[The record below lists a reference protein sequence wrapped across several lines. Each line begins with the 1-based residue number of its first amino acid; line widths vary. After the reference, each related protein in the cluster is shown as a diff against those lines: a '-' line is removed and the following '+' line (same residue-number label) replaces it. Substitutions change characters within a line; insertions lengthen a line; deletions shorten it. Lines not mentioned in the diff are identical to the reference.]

1 MVRLDVMLTHLS
13 GTSSVSGKI
22 VEGAKQVNRKQA
34 NTDFTKGPSP
44 RYDSTASRVG
54 NETFS
59 EDVEARL
66 PSDRNLS
73 HKRSVQATE
82 VQDTILRLN
91 IGGSS
96 YRIRTRSIIKFGPM
110 TLLGRFVRMN
120 HEHRRQWA
128 DWYFEDSDEYFF
140 ERVPRYFDPI
150 YDFYATGR
158 LHVPKDLCF
167 DKFMAEL
174 RYWAVSKSKM
184 DDCCS
189 PFAQYCVLPKAA
201 MESSSFCESD
211 VELADIRA
219 HKRRAKSG
227 QNGEFYENVVE
238 KDHFIGLRCA
248 KIRRKL
254 WFVLEGQTSSRWWK
268 AFEITSTSFVVLSI
282 TALILSSIPEFQ
294 VPERTRE
301 GSSVTQS
308 PLTYPTY
315 PKADGHTIS
324 SKTIVK
330 NPGDTGHEMVEH
342 PIFNYVENICVIYF
356 TLEYVVRFWVAPRK
370 WLFVKEFLNV
380 IDLLAIAPFLFELVL
395 IFVGISG
402 ENVRKVR
409 WAFLTVR
416 LLRVLR
422 IVRIAKLGRFSPGLA
437 NFALTIKNSKKQMQ
451 MVAIV
456 MLTVVIFFSTLV
468 YFLEKDEPN
477 TTFTSIPAS
486 FWWAVVT
493 MSTVGYGDSVPQTI
507 GLANF
512 ALTIKN
518 SKKQMQM
525 VAIVM
530 LTVVIFFS
538 TLVYFLEKDEPNTT
552 FTSIPASFWW
562 AVVTMSTVG
571 YGDSV
576 PQTIAG
582 KLVGSGAIVCGV
594 MVLALPITIM
604 VNNFMQVVK
613 LREEKIIKKYA
624 QHHGDQESL
633 QVDIRIAMRTD
644 DDSEIE
650 YAVVKQVASVTIE
663 SDSQTENG
671 AFSLRSRRRKKRL
684 MRRGPAEHM
693 DIDVPST
700 APLSNSPATNG
711 KKSMEWDGVYSTS
724 ELSSSETY
732 SSDGREADDE
742 QSDFVDPTDIHVH
755 DSHDPQASNG
765 RQQRLSRAHTSLA
778 LLQRKLERFVRD
790 DNQRELVLYQWIRSH
805 QKFWLAE
812 RVDSKERRWAL
823 RRTSFPTSRLL
834 LRSVL
839 MGHVGPSLTR
849 M

>member
-1 MVRLDVMLTHLS
+1 MAGGGAVFAIREAEENAARSNIRNDGNCLFRRYE
-13 GTSSVSGKI
+13 
-22 VEGAKQVNRKQA
+22 VE
-34 NTDFTKGPSP
+34 GPSP

-201 MESSSFCESD
+201 MESS
-211 VELADIRA
+211 
-219 HKRRAKSG
+219 
-227 QNGEFYENVVE
+227 E

-507 GLANF
+507 
-512 ALTIKN
+512 
-518 SKKQMQM
+518 
-525 VAIVM
+525 
-530 LTVVIFFS
+530 
-538 TLVYFLEKDEPNTT
+538 
-552 FTSIPASFWW
+552 
-562 AVVTMSTVG
+562 
-571 YGDSV
+571 
-576 PQTIAG
+576 AG

-604 VNNFMQVVK
+604 KADLPADAAEVLISCAICHFLFSK
-613 LREEKIIKKYA
+613 KIPLE
-624 QHHGDQESL
+624 HFL
-633 QVDIRIAMRTD
+633 
-644 DDSEIE
+644 
-650 YAVVKQVASVTIE
+650 
-663 SDSQTENG
+663 
-671 AFSLRSRRRKKRL
+671 AFSCSRL
-684 MRRGPAEHM
+684 FISRGAE
-693 DIDVPST
+693 
-700 APLSNSPATNG
+700 
-711 KKSMEWDGVYSTS
+711 
-724 ELSSSETY
+724 
-732 SSDGREADDE
+732 
-742 QSDFVDPTDIHVH
+742 F
-755 DSHDPQASNG
+755 
-765 RQQRLSRAHTSLA
+765 
-778 LLQRKLERFVRD
+778 LLFVR
-790 DNQRELVLYQWIRSH
+790 
-805 QKFWLAE
+805 F
-812 RVDSKERRWAL
+812 
-823 RRTSFPTSRLL
+823 
-834 LRSVL
+834 
-839 MGHVGPSLTR
+839 G
-849 M
+849 